1 MGVELTRC
9 FEVSVLKKAVIG
21 ASIFNLQQL
30 EVLFLNASFGGSTKL
45 FKFLMTPL
53 LLIHSLFCALKY
65 CHYLYILIAAHNKW
79 STLRRNS
86 LISKEVPLQKRFSLL
101 LKLWVYKYSHKQPY
115 YKKVIHSQII
125 GQELRNNR
133 KSKSFKPLCRTL
145 YSKSQTLKLVQ
156 FKHRFSWLKS
166 TNHSQII

>member
-1 MGVELTRC
+1 M
-9 FEVSVLKKAVIG
+9 IG

-30 EVLFLNASFGGSTKL
+30 EVLFFNASCGGSTKW

-86 LISKEVPLQKRFSLL
+86 LISKEVTLLKRFSNPHYC
-101 LKLWVYKYSHKQPY
+101 WNYECTNTPTSNPTT
-115 YKKVIHSQII
+115 KKSYTVKII
-125 GQELRNNR
+125 CQELRNNR

-145 YSKSQTLKLVQ
+145 CSNSQTLKLVQ
-156 FKHRFSWLKS
+156 FKSRFSWLKS
-166 TNHSQII
+166 TNHSQLI